1 MPKMMKDENDSYL
14 KPGQKDEDDSYVGKK
29 SPYKPGMDKMN
40 LPGKKSPYKPGMD
53 MIKMTP
59 EQKMN
64 SRKRALR
71 KRISGDRAMG
81 TASSISATVR
91 KTANRKDNADPKKIK
106 SLEGM
111 YINAKK
117 GEAAGKK
124 YLKSMAPKTVPSKP
138 LVSPD
143 RMK

>member
-14 KPGQKDEDDSYVGKK
+14 KPGQKDEDDSYVGK
-29 SPYKPGMDKMN
+29 PKPRLLEN
-40 LPGKKSPYKPGMD
+40 LKKKSSFKPGMD